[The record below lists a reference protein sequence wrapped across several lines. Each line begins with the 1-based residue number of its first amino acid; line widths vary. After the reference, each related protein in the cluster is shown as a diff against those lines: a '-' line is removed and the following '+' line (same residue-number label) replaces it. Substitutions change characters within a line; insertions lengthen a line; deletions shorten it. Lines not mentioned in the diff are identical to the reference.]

1 MLELSS
7 DYWDKEAYVSLH
19 LVQSMLEKAGLP
31 RKCGYSHW
39 IPEFPVQVPRL
50 NATGDLDWAQKR
62 VDFLVE
68 DLNRN
73 LNFLIE
79 IKTAKTRINDDARIQ
94 LKTYLKYSKTKFGIL
109 IDPFLVEVYEYS
121 EWETTPKCSFKID
134 SPNNV
139 EPIANFLRNF
149 LDTVQLDTVKMRTI
163 AVHTSKG
170 GVGKTTLVVNIA
182 YELAKMGHRV
192 LVVDLDDQANASLSL
207 GVNNADKFER
217 ASKPEEF
224 EKILEEFEKRKELVE
239 FLADFNTPG
248 FNYKDYI
255 KPSSLNTI
263 LSKSGCAGKV
273 DVLPSSYKTQ
283 DSDIAKLD
291 AFPQVRLDKA
301 LQRSGIAGDY
311 DYVIIDTPPSSTM
324 VAINGLCA
332 AQYVLIPSQ
341 MEYLSVYAIRSP
353 IKRAKE
359 IQEDM
364 NKQRGII
371 LGIVPMMIENVN
383 LHTTI
388 KQLVQRRFRG
398 ITILPEI
405 KRSTYIGQA
414 SYLRQPVSLFAE
426 RNNNAGNVAIQFAN
440 LTKEIVKKIN
450 KIESSVGG

>member
-79 IKTAKTRINDDARIQ
+79 IK
-94 LKTYLKYSKTKFGIL
+94 
-109 IDPFLVEVYEYS
+109 
-121 EWETTPKCSFKID
+121 
-134 SPNNV
+134 
-139 EPIANFLRNF
+139 
-149 LDTVQLDTVKMRTI
+149 
-163 AVHTSKG
+163 
-170 GVGKTTLVVNIA
+170 
-182 YELAKMGHRV
+182 
-192 LVVDLDDQANASLSL
+192 
-207 GVNNADKFER
+207 
-217 ASKPEEF
+217 
-224 EKILEEFEKRKELVE
+224 
-239 FLADFNTPG
+239 
-248 FNYKDYI
+248 
-255 KPSSLNTI
+255 
-263 LSKSGCAGKV
+263 
-273 DVLPSSYKTQ
+273 
-283 DSDIAKLD
+283 
-291 AFPQVRLDKA
+291 
-301 LQRSGIAGDY
+301 
-311 DYVIIDTPPSSTM
+311 
-324 VAINGLCA
+324 
-332 AQYVLIPSQ
+332 